1 MEKKNIFIVGL
12 EPFNLEKLE
21 RLPQARDYAFHT
33 ALDDREVRNVDVLD
47 MPKLIDKAIKNMEEF
62 DGTIDGVA
70 TYWDF
75 PSSLLVPILAKH
87 FDLPGPSLESMFK
100 CEHKYWSRLEQQK
113 VIPDY
118 LPMFRAFDPHDEDA
132 FGKLQLMPPFWI
144 KPIKS
149 FRSFLAYQINDER
162 QFNEVMK
169 TCRERQD
176 LFVKPFRDLLEMFQ
190 MPEEIVKMPETF
202 VAESTIGGAQ
212 CTLEGYVYEGKVS
225 VYGVVDS
232 IRAADS
238 SSFSRYEYPSSL
250 PLEIQHR
257 MIDLS
262 RLVINQIG
270 LDNSPFNIEFYYN
283 QTTDNI
289 WLLEINPRISQ
300 AHTDLFE
307 KVHGISHHSVMLD
320 LALGR
325 KPKPLA
331 REGHFNM
338 AAHFMVRIKD
348 SGRVERVP
356 SQESIDRL
364 AEKQP
369 GTIVKI
375 AVEPGQN
382 LSELHGQDMYSYEIA
397 QVFIGGRDQRDLLE
411 KYDEAMEALDF
422 DITKDEEMTMV

>member
-21 RLPQARDYAFHT
+21 RLPRARDYDFHA
-33 ALDDREVRNVDVLD
+33 ALEDREVRNVDVLD
-47 MPKLIDKAIKNMEEF
+47 MPKLIDKAIKTMEEF
-62 DGTIDGVA
+62 DGSVDGVA

-75 PSSLLVPILAKH
+75 PSSLMVAILARH

-113 VIPDY
+113 VAPEY

-149 FRSFLAYQINDER
+149 YRSFLAYQINDER
-162 QFNEVMK
+162 QFHEVMK

-176 LFVKPFRDLLEMFQ
+176 LLVKPFCDLLKQYE
-190 MPEEIVKMPETF
+190 MPEEIVRMPETF

-238 SSFSRYEYPSSL
+238 SSFTRYEYPSSL

-257 MIDLS
+257 MIDIA
-262 RLVINQIG
+262 RLVVKQIG

-283 QTTDNI
+283 QTSDNI

-325 KPKPLA
+325 KPNPLA

-348 SGRVERVP
+348 SGRVEGVP

-364 AEKQP
+364 TEKQP
-369 GTIVKI
+369 GTIVRI
-375 AVEPGQN
+375 AVEPGQH

-422 DITKDEEMTMV
+422 DIAKDEEMTLV